1 MFRPLHSLQL
11 RVTAALAL
19 FVAVMAA
26 LIVLT
31 LFAINERLEHDLLD
45 GMVAHELSEL
55 EAEYPIEGKAALP
68 NSATIKGFVVE
79 PDQLQSLPE
88 PLQPLPLHTSGAN
101 LSYGGRSYRVAS
113 TVIDGKRAFLAYDT
127 TAIESRQSVF
137 RAALIAA
144 VVIVFALALPLGIWI
159 ARLSLKPINQLA
171 DHVARLEPGA
181 PGPALAER
189 FDGYEV
195 GAIARA
201 FDRFMQRL
209 DGFVE
214 RERSFTADASHE
226 LRTPL
231 AVIQGALEVL
241 HQDPRFADSA
251 PLTRIERASTQM
263 ADLIESL
270 LFLARDEDRSIS
282 SEQQCRADLV
292 VGELLDAY
300 KPMLGKSRVEV
311 AALDACP
318 LAAPRIAVVIVF
330 GNLLRN
336 AMRHGG
342 PHIRVTLADGVL
354 SVADDG
360 PGMTAEQRRQAF
372 ERGFRHGRGAGLGL
386 GLYLVQR
393 VAQRYDWQLRMTSR
407 PHEGTRVEVRFAP
420 LGRTV

>member
-1 MFRPLHSLQL
+1 M
-11 RVTAALAL
+11 
-19 FVAVMAA
+19 
-26 LIVLT
+26 
-31 LFAINERLEHDLLD
+31 
-45 GMVAHELSEL
+45 
-55 EAEYPIEGKAALP
+55 
-68 NSATIKGFVVE
+68 
-79 PDQLQSLPE
+79 
-88 PLQPLPLHTSGAN
+88 
-101 LSYGGRSYRVAS
+101 
-113 TVIDGKRAFLAYDT
+113 
-127 TAIESRQSVF
+127 
-137 RAALIAA
+137 
-144 VVIVFALALPLGIWI
+144 
-159 ARLSLKPINQLA
+159 
-171 DHVARLEPGA
+171 
-181 PGPALAER
+181 
-189 FDGYEV
+189 
-195 GAIARA
+195 
-201 FDRFMQRL
+201 
-209 DGFVE
+209 
-214 RERSFTADASHE
+214 
-226 LRTPL
+226 
-231 AVIQGALEVL
+231 
-241 HQDPRFADSA
+241 
-251 PLTRIERASTQM
+251 
-263 ADLIESL
+263 
-270 LFLARDEDRSIS
+270 
-282 SEQQCRADLV
+282 